1 MAVETGVA
9 DDHIDLFS
17 RLRTF
22 LTTGIGTGENWTEL
36 EYNAVAPR
44 TMLFQAPGLAG
55 LDEIHVG
62 FGEAEN
68 VGADAYALRGWMFR
82 AYNDALGPEGQPG
95 HSGSFFHPV
104 WNSSIPYWFIANG
117 RRLIIVTKISTVY
130 TASYFGMFLPYGA
143 PGEYPQPYYI
153 GMPRGS
159 NIRWSD
165 TSENFRN
172 FYDPNAE
179 GSRILLPTV
188 SWFSVSNYFS
198 GSGNIEANS
207 DKTRFIWPFQHF
219 VGTLELPTQGSS
231 SSATKDRFRA
241 MRGSLDGTLRL
252 YPAILLAS
260 RPEHDVFGE
269 LDGVYAVPAFGAAS
283 EDLVTIG
290 GVDHLLVQNVFRTS
304 RHYYAAI
311 RLT

>member
-68 VGADAYALRGWMFR
+68 VGADAYAIRGWMFR

-95 HSGSFFHPV
+95 HSGTFFHPV

-143 PGEYPQPYYI
+143 PGEYPQPYYV
-153 GMPRGS
+153 GMPRDS

-165 TSENFRN
+165 TSENYRN
-172 FYDPNAE
+172 FFDPNHLAA
-179 GSRILLPTV
+179 RILLPTV
-188 SWFSVSNYFS
+188 SWWPVGNFSS
-198 GSGNIEANS
+198 GSGNAESPRNS
-207 DKTRFIWPFQHF
+207 DTQVWPYHSSIAGAGN
-219 VGTLELPTQGSS
+219 VGR
-231 SSATKDRFRA
+231 DRWREN
-241 MRGSLDGTLRL
+241 RQNIDGTYQI
-252 YPAILLAS
+252 YPATLCANNPSPDI
-260 RPEHDVFGE
+260 FGE
-269 LDGVYAVPAFGAAS
+269 LDGVFAVSGFSAAS
-283 EDLVTIG
+283 EDVITVEGIDYLV
-290 GVDHLLVQNVFRTS
+290 VQNVFRTS
-304 RHYYAAI
+304 RFYYAAI